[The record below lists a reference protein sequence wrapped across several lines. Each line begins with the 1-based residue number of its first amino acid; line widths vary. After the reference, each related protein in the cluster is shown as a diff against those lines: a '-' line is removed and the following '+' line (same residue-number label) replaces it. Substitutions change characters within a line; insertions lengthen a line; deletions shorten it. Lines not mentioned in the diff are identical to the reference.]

1 MAFIQ
6 PCFIRKNTPELRKKL
21 EELGYTNGAWES
33 PHFEYPY
40 LMCFPNKNGKY
51 GLFKGE
57 GFYMT
62 EDDYRCDGERWT
74 YNPPK
79 EYINCDDNEELF
91 LSLAAMRD
99 DSDYMQWFV
108 SPKTHT
114 KRLSGCFGQV
124 VGMDGHYK
132 EIVGYEWHRHE
143 NKDNALTERLN
154 AMIQMEVEDMEFLP
168 HKATVEELI
177 EHFKKE

>member
-1 MAFIQ
+1 MGFLQ
-6 PCFIRKNTPELRKKL
+6 PCFIRKNTPELRKRL

-40 LMCFPNKNGKY
+40 LMCFPNRKF

-79 EYINCDDNEELF
+79 EYIDCGDNEELF
-91 LSLAAMRD
+91 IALAALRD
-99 DSDYMQWFV
+99 DSDINQYFICDKV
-108 SPKTHT
+108 SFTLGKTYYPDDY
-114 KRLSGCFGQV
+114 LYYQY
-124 VGMDGHYK
+124 D
-132 EIVGYEWHRHE
+132 
-143 NKDNALTERLN
+143 
-154 AMIQMEVEDMEFLP
+154 EFFDKQNW

-177 EHFKKE
+177 EHFKKD